1 MNDDLRQ
8 SGARRQSRPHYMAPP
23 NPSAI
28 LAWTPTSP
36 RVANPTPGAAGRRS
50 SSGGQIRLT
59 LKGRAGPMASDRK
72 WQFKTKFRANAFGW
86 RGSNLA
92 INRLKEAA
100 AEIRSVAKSD
110 PVAAGDGVVSLMERI
125 WPAFQGIDTSSG
137 ALGGAVFRT
146 VTELIPI
153 LTAAPADHATRSK
166 WLERLFE
173 AVQND
178 GVEYLAPLED
188 RWGEIAQYP
197 DLIDEYADRM
207 IEMVRRAWADH
218 QTFNHVIGTSI
229 CLSCLLEGGRYA
241 ELQELL
247 ATRRMKFWS
256 WHRFGAEALVRQGL
270 WESAIAYAE
279 AARSVTNPGFSET
292 SIDRFC
298 EKLLIDHGRS
308 DEAYRGYGLRGAGGT
323 TNLSVYRSLVRTYP
337 DRDRRQMLLDLI
349 ETRGDKGKWFAA
361 AKDSGFFD
369 IAIECAAA
377 QGADPS
383 TLVRAARDFC
393 GKEPK
398 FAATVALLALSSLLD
413 GGGYDPSVSEV
424 DDAVKHL
431 LAASRQIGS
440 VEWALREL
448 GKLKERRCAP
458 GREPFQH
465 AIQAALARWHPA
477 RPSV

>member
-1 MNDDLRQ
+1 VVV
-8 SGARRQSRPHYMAPP
+8 SH
-23 NPSAI
+23 
-28 LAWTPTSP
+28 LAE
-36 RVANPTPGAAGRRS
+36 
-50 SSGGQIRLT
+50 
-59 LKGRAGPMASDRK
+59 
-72 WQFKTKFRANAFGW
+72 
-86 RGSNLA
+86 SNLA
-92 INRLKEAA
+92 IGRLKEAA
-100 AEIRSVAKSD
+100 SEIRSVAKSD

-137 ALGGAVFRT
+137 ALGAAVFRT
-146 VTELIPI
+146 ITELIPI
-153 LTAAPADHATRSK
+153 LTAARADHATTSK

-197 DLIDEYADRM
+197 GLIGGYADRM

-218 QTFNHVIGTSI
+218 QTFHVIGTSI
-229 CLSCLLEGGRYA
+229 CLSCLLEGGRYD

-270 WESAIAYAE
+270 WEAAIVYAE

-298 EKLLIDHGRS
+298 EKLMIDHGRS
-308 DEAYRGYGLRGAGGT
+308 DEAYRRYGLRAANGT
-323 TNLSVYRSLVRTYP
+323 TNLSVYHSLVRTYP
-337 DRDRRQMLLDLI
+337 DREHRRMLLDLI

-361 AKDSGFFD
+361 AKDSGFLD
-369 IAIECAAA
+369 IAVECAGTH
-377 QGADPS
+377 GADAS

-393 GKEPK
+393 GKDPK
-398 FAATVALLALSSLLD
+398 FAATVALLAISSLLD

-431 LAASRQIGS
+431 LVASRQIGS

-448 GKLKERRCAP
+448 GKLRERRCAP

-465 AIQAALARWHPA
+465 AIQTALSRWHPA

>member
-1 MNDDLRQ
+1 
-8 SGARRQSRPHYMAPP
+8 
-23 NPSAI
+23 
-28 LAWTPTSP
+28 
-36 RVANPTPGAAGRRS
+36 
-50 SSGGQIRLT
+50 
-59 LKGRAGPMASDRK
+59 MASVRV
-72 WQFKTKFRANAFGW
+72 WQFKRKFRTNAYGW
-86 RGSNLA
+86 RASSLA
-92 INRLKEAA
+92 IGRLKEAA

-137 ALGGAVFRT
+137 ALGAAVLRA
-146 VTELIPI
+146 VNELIPI
-153 LTAAPADHATRSK
+153 LTVASADHATRGK

-173 AVQND
+173 AVQSD

-207 IEMVRRAWADH
+207 IGMVRRAWADH
-218 QTFNHVIGTSI
+218 QTFQHVIGTSI
-229 CLSCLLEGGRYA
+229 CLSCLLEGGRYD

-256 WHRFGAEALVRQGL
+256 SHRFGAEALVRQGF
-270 WESAIAYAE
+270 WEAAIAFAE
-279 AARSVTNPGFSET
+279 AARSSTNPGFSEM

-298 EKLLIDHGRS
+298 EKLLIEHDRS
-308 DEAYRGYGLRGAGGT
+308 DEAYRRYGLRAASGT
-323 TNLSVYRSLVRTYP
+323 TNLSVYRSLVRAYP
-337 DRDRRQMLLDLI
+337 DRDHRRMLLDLI

-361 AKDSGFFD
+361 AKESGIFD

-383 TLVRAARDFC
+383 TLVRAARDFSS
-393 GKEPK
+393 KEPK
-398 FAATVALLALSSLLD
+398 FAATVALLALSNLLV

-431 LAASRQIGS
+431 LSASRQIGS

-448 GKLKERRCAP
+448 GKLAERQCAA
-458 GREPFQH
+458 GREP
-465 AIQAALARWHPA
+465 
-477 RPSV
+477 

>member
-1 MNDDLRQ
+1 
-8 SGARRQSRPHYMAPP
+8 
-23 NPSAI
+23 
-28 LAWTPTSP
+28 
-36 RVANPTPGAAGRRS
+36 
-50 SSGGQIRLT
+50 
-59 LKGRAGPMASDRK
+59 MASVRE
-72 WQFKTKFRANAFGW
+72 WQFKRKFRTNAYGW
-86 RGSNLA
+86 RASSLA
-92 INRLKEAA
+92 IGRLKEAA

-110 PVAAGDGVVSLMERI
+110 PVAAGDGVVSLMEHI

-137 ALGGAVFRT
+137 ALGAAVLRT
-146 VTELIPI
+146 VNELIPI
-153 LTAAPADHATRSK
+153 LTVAPADHATRSK

-207 IEMVRRAWADH
+207 IGMVRRAWADH
-218 QTFNHVIGTSI
+218 QTFQHVVGTSI
-229 CLSCLLEGGRYA
+229 CLSCLLEGGRYD

-247 ATRRMKFWS
+247 VTRRMKFWS
-256 WHRFGAEALVRQGL
+256 SHRFGAEALVRQGL
-270 WESAIAYAE
+270 WEGAIAFAE
-279 AARSVTNPGFSET
+279 AVRSSTNPGFSEM

-298 EKLLIDHGRS
+298 EKLLVDHGRA
-308 DEAYRGYGLRGAGGT
+308 DEAYRRYGLRAASGT

-337 DRDRRQMLLDLI
+337 DGNHRRMLLDLI
-349 ETRGDKGKWFAA
+349 EARGDKGKWFAA
-361 AKDSGFFD
+361 GKDSGFFD
-369 IAIECAAA
+369 IAVECAAA

-398 FAATVALLALSSLLD
+398 FAAAVALLALSTLLA

-431 LAASRQIGS
+431 LAASRQIGE

-448 GKLKERRCAP
+448 GKLAERQCAA

-465 AIQAALARWHPA
+465 AIQTALSRWHPGE
-477 RPSV
+477 PNL